1 MLRQKEI
8 IATEDRGLIH
18 TSTMNFLA
26 TSECPFGIFLPKH
39 LTLQCQKLL
48 HIRNCMFYKIVD
60 IIPVEESVDL
70 L

>member
-39 LTLQCQKLL
+39 LTLQC
-48 HIRNCMFYKIVD
+48 RNILIKMYNNILID
-60 IIPVEESVDL
+60 
-70 L
+70 